1 MELLDVVDIND
12 NVIDVLDRD
21 IVHEKNLLHREV
33 IIFIINSRNEV
44 LIQQRSS
51 NKKSDP
57 NKWGLCAGHVDSGE
71 DVFDSA
77 LRETYEE
84 VGLELKKED
93 LIFIDKELVM
103 KDNNSHFNYMY
114 YCLCDWDVSKFTI
127 QKEELNEVKWM
138 GINELICRIRN
149 HDSDFC
155 LNEDKVDELRL
166 LQMIR
171 YNYIETDRLILR
183 KARLD
188 DLDDIYNNIWSR
200 EEIAKYMLWKTTKNL
215 EDAKIRINKTINY
228 QSRNFA
234 YFIVLKDSDKV
245 IGFCGFKEIDK
256 DIYEDAGLC
265 IALEYQGIGYAKEV
279 VKKLLDIVFN
289 NLNGKRFIYSCFR
302 ENEKSRNVCLG
313 LGFKYLKSENKIRE
327 YDQYNY
333 ISDSYYLDNKKSNY

>member
-21 IVHEKNLLHREV
+21 EVHEKNLLHREV
-33 IIFIINSRNEV
+33 IIFIINSHDEV

-84 VGLELKKED
+84 VGLKLKKED

-114 YCLCDWDVSKFTI
+114 YCLCDWDASKFTI

-138 GINELICRIRN
+138 NINELIERLRN
-149 HDSDFC
+149 HDNDFC

-171 YNYIETDRLILR
+171 YNRIETDRLVLR
-183 KARLD
+183 KARVE
-188 DLDDIYNNIWSR
+188 DLNTIYNTVWSKDSL
-200 EEIAKYMLWKTTKNL
+200 AKYMLWEVTKDL
-215 EDAKIRINKTINY
+215 ESANIRMDKTINY

-234 YFIVLKDSDKV
+234 YFIALKDSDKV
-245 IGFCGFKEIDK
+245 IGFGGFKEIDRGLF
-256 DIYEDAGLC
+256 EDAGLC
-265 IALEYQGIGYAKEV
+265 IAEEYQGYGYAKEV
-279 VKKLLDIVFN
+279 VRKLVDIVFN
-289 NLNGKRFIYSCFR
+289 KLDGKRFIYGCFR

-313 LGFKYLKSENKIRE
+313 LGFKYLKSENKVRE
-327 YDQYNY
+327 YDQYEY
-333 ISDSYYLDNKKSNY
+333 INDEYYLDK